1 MTSGSPSERHPGASL
16 RVAVWGTGGVGGR
29 AIGALARRSGF
40 DLVAV
45 HVRDPDKAGRD
56 AGEVVGLDPIG
67 LRTSADLA
75 DLHASQPDCVCYT
88 AQGAGRD
95 EEVVDEIAA
104 LLERGID
111 VVTVSLPGLVFPG
124 AYAEGQRA
132 RLEAAALAG
141 GATAYA
147 SGVEPGFAADHLP
160 LTLLTLSDRVVSV
173 RTQEIFRYDTYP
185 DTFTM
190 CDVFGFGRPV
200 EQVCLMELAGVQS
213 MTWAPPV
220 QMVADGLGWTV
231 ERIEERYEKCITDRR
246 LEVASGTIEAGT
258 VGAVRFETV
267 AVVDGRDAIIIE
279 HVNRM
284 ADDLAPDWPTAAQDG
299 TYRITIEGSPRVD
312 CELAFGR
319 GGEPGDDG
327 MVATT
332 MRIVN
337 AIGAVVDAEPG
348 LVSFLDLPLTLPPG
362 D

>member
-1 MTSGSPSERHPGASL
+1 MPGRTKRTPDAAPV

-29 AIGALARRSGF
+29 AIDALSRRSGF
-40 DLVAV
+40 ELVAV

-56 AGEVVGLDPIG
+56 AGEVAGLDAIG
-67 LRTSADLA
+67 LSTSADLD
-75 DLHASQPDCVCYT
+75 DLYASRPDCVCYT

-95 EEVVDEIAA
+95 GEVVEEIAA

-111 VVTVSLPGLVFPG
+111 VVTVSLPGLVFPD
-124 AYAEGQRA
+124 AYAEHQRD
-132 RLEAAALAG
+132 RLHAAAIAG

-160 LTLLTLSDRVVSV
+160 LTLLTLSDEVRSV

-190 CDVFGFGRPV
+190 CDVFGFGRPI
-200 EQVCLMELAGVQS
+200 EQVCLMELDGVQS

-220 QMVADGLGWTV
+220 RMVADGLGWTID
-231 ERIEERYEKCITDRR
+231 RIEERYEKRITDRR
-246 LEVASGTIEAGT
+246 LDVASGPIEAGT

-299 TYRITIEGSPRVD
+299 TYRVTIEGSPRID

-319 GGEPGDDG
+319 GGVPGDDG

-337 AIGAVVDAEPG
+337 AIGPVLAAAPG
-348 LVSFLDLPLTLPPG
+348 LVSALDLPLTLPPG
-362 D
+362 A